1 METTI
6 EINLLNF
13 VFIGVAVMLGFSMS
27 FIGLFY
33 VFRKR
38 IEKEQETLRASEIAF
53 ERRLMESTLQVEERE
68 RIQIAMDIHDELGTL
83 INVMRL
89 NMHSAIGK
97 LNQQDRLLKLLSE
110 NTELIEK
117 TADSMRAISQRISPP
132 LLVKMGL
139 DPSVKELIQ
148 SINTSTQVAM
158 SIESNLKEVRFEQ
171 TVEVNIY
178 RIVQELINNILKHAN
193 ASKVKL
199 KFIHDSKNL
208 KIEFYHD
215 GIGISNAQVSYQL
228 NQEKGSGL
236 KSIQTRLNN
245 LKGKIDYIVTDAG
258 LAEIHLNIPI

>member
-1 METTI
+1 
-6 EINLLNF
+6 
-13 VFIGVAVMLGFSMS
+13 MLGFSLA
-27 FIGLFY
+27 FIWLFF

-38 IEKEQETLRASEIAF
+38 IEKEQGILRASEIAF

-139 DPSVKELIQ
+139 EPSLKELMH
-148 SINTSTQVAM
+148 SINRSTG
-158 SIESNLKEVRFEQ
+158 ILITFDCNLKDIRFEQ

-193 ASKVKL
+193 ASKIKL
-199 KFIHDSKNL
+199 NMMVTSNYLSIDLF
-208 KIEFYHD
+208 HD

-245 LKGKIDYIVTDAG
+245 LKGKIDYIVTDDG
-258 LAEIHLNIPI
+258 LAEIRLNIPI

>member
-6 EINLLNF
+6 EINALDF
-13 VFIGVAVMLGFSMS
+13 VLIGVLVMLGFSLS

-33 VFRKR
+33 IFRKR
-38 IEKEQETLRASEIAF
+38 IEKEQAILRASEIAF

-139 DPSVKELIQ
+139 EPSINELIQ
-148 SINTSTQVAM
+148 SINTSTGVHM
-158 SIESNLKEVRFEQ
+158 SFDSNLKEIRFEQ

-193 ASKVKL
+193 AMNVTVNMRFTATYLSID
-199 KFIHDSKNL
+199 F
-208 KIEFYHD
+208 FHD
-215 GIGISNAQVSYQL
+215 GIGISNAQVSFQL
-228 NQEKGSGL
+228 NQDKGSGL

-245 LKGKIDYIVTDAG
+245 LKGKIDYIVTSAG
-258 LAEIHLNIPI
+258 LAEIHLNVPI